1 MINIAI
7 CDDDTATTTAIEE
20 MLYKIGKEE
29 NIKINCDVFFDGS
42 TLLHH
47 IMQGL
52 YYDLIY
58 LDIEMKKVNGIHAAE
73 QIRGLDI
80 PALIIYVSGYEKYLK
95 ELFNTEPFR
104 FLSNPLI

>member
-47 IMQGL
+47 IM
-52 YYDLIY
+52 
-58 LDIEMKKVNGIHAAE
+58 
-73 QIRGLDI
+73 
-80 PALIIYVSGYEKYLK
+80 
-95 ELFNTEPFR
+95 
-104 FLSNPLI
+104 